1 MSHDTA
7 AWRHAEVWVGEDLV
21 LVKIRYREWRMKSPP
36 PVPVCDLIV
45 TVRDRPE
52 LLWSAHR
59 TMDICRIFAL
69 KTRIEHYLT
78 RVAGK
83 YTVEQLFE
91 KKSKPACLVRSSF
104 FWKPNDH
111 EVATGFWPAR
121 GASRGSSGAA
131 RRRSSS
137 LKR

>member
-7 AWRHAEVWVGEDLV
+7 AWRHAEVWVGEALV

-59 TMDICRIFAL
+59 TMDIGRIFAL
-69 KTRIEHYLT
+69 KTRIEQYLT

-91 KKSKPACLVRSSF
+91 KKSKPACLQQLIESFNSDTTHRNGKKKVSDSLPAEVRAHCCAVS
-104 FWKPNDH
+104 
-111 EVATGFWPAR
+111 
-121 GASRGSSGAA
+121 
-131 RRRSSS
+131 
-137 LKR
+137 